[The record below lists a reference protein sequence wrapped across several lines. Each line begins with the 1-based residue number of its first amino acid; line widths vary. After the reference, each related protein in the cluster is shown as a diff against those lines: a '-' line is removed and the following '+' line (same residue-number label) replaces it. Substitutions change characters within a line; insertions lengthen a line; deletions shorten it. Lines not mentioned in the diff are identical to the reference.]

1 MKKLVKQPIECA
13 TFPERG
19 SAPESNV
26 RRGIIPFGRGNSS
39 HYNFRDGWQMA
50 FATANA
56 TYNTNTGNI
65 GVYLNIYVQKLNT
78 RWSDGLSTEFFA
90 YTPEEAE
97 RLIDALTNMSE
108 EELVATIKAIT
119 KR

>member
-1 MKKLVKQPIECA
+1 MKQSIECA
-13 TFPERG
+13 AFPERG

-26 RRGIIPFGRGNSS
+26 RKGIIPFGRGATSG
-39 HYNFRDGWQMA
+39 YYFREGWYMS
-50 FATANA
+50 FETAKV
-56 TYNTNTGNI
+56 TYNTNTGKI
-65 GVYLNIYVQKLNT
+65 GVYLNIYVQKSNT

-97 RLIDALTNMSE
+97 RLIDALTNMPE
-108 EELVATIKAIT
+108 EELVATIKAVA